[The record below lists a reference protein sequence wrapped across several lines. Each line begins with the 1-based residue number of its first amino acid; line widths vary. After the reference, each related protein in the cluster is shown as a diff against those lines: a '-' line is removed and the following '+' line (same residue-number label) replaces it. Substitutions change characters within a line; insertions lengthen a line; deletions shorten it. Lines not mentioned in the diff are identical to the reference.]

1 MPTAKWP
8 RKHVAVSRMSY
19 VIEVESQRVGHSGK
33 QVSDPG
39 ELTVYC
45 GQGLHTP
52 LPAALYVF
60 DPHMR
65 GVEVGEH
72 ACPGGHLQS
81 DTPLEP
87 K

>member
-1 MPTAKWP
+1 MEGD
-8 RKHVAVSRMSY
+8 
-19 VIEVESQRVGHSGK
+19 IQRVGHSGK

-52 LPAALYVF
+52 LPTALYVF

-65 GVEVGEH
+65 GMEVGEH

-81 DTPLEP
+81 DTSLEP
-87 K
+87 NREYGVLAGQGVHVEEPAGA